1 MVIVRSG
8 SFLGLLK
15 LSSVFQTFGDDVEG
29 GEEMPENVEEE
40 ENRVMK
46 RTEQMQ
52 STLDTGF
59 KFTDELSFKDMA
71 RKLNRKQV
79 TSKFYTLLVLKK
91 QQIVTVGQSEPF
103 GDILIGKGP
112 RFGLAC

>member
-1 MVIVRSG
+1 
-8 SFLGLLK
+8 
-15 LSSVFQTFGDDVEG
+15 
-29 GEEMPENVEEE
+29 MPENVEQE
-40 ENRVMK
+40 ENRWMK

-52 STLDTGF
+52 HTLDQGF
-59 KFTDELSFKDMA
+59 RYTDELSFKDMA

-91 QQIVTVGQSEPF
+91 HKVVSVSQTEPF

-112 RFGLAC
+112 KFGMAC

>member
-1 MVIVRSG
+1 MT
-8 SFLGLLK
+8 L
-15 LSSVFQTFGDDVEG
+15 QAFGEDVEG
-29 GEEMPENVEEE
+29 GDQMPENEEQE
-40 ENRVMK
+40 EKRWTK

-52 STLDTGF
+52 HTLDQGF
-59 KFTDELSFKDMA
+59 KYTDELSFKDMA

-91 QQIVTVGQSEPF
+91 HKVVTVNQTEPF

-112 RFGLAC
+112 KFGISC